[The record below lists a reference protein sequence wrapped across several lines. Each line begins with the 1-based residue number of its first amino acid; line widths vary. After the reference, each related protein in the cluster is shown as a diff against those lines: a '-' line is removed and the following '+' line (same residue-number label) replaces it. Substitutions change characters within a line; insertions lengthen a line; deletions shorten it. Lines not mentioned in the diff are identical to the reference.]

1 MQKLRTALLVLVGVG
16 LGLAA
21 AIFVYDNSASTA
33 LNFLRWQT
41 EPLPMWAVVAAA
53 MVAGAVAPRLLGVG
67 AAWRRFWDARKLD
80 RRLAE
85 LEAEVVRLRNI
96 PLEALPEETASPP
109 PVSRAASTAL
119 APSAG
124 RRVLSARSQPSG
136 QDDYASFLASGE
148 GFDGVEQET
157 YLGTGGAGEVGQDG
171 EGEDSDPYALAF
183 DTEEPVVEELEASE
197 LYPAVGTRSGRSGA
211 GR

>member
-21 AIFVYDNSASTA
+21 AIFVYDNSAATA

-67 AAWRRFWDARKLD
+67 AAWRRFRDSRKLD

-96 PLEALPEETASPP
+96 PLEALPEETVPP

-148 GFDGVEQET
+148 GFDAVERET
-157 YLGTGGAGEVGQDG
+157 YLGTDGAGEVGEDG

-183 DTEEPVVEELEASE
+183 DSEEPVVEDLDASE
-197 LYPAVGTRSGRSGA
+197 LYPAVGTRSRRSGA